1 MTEPS
6 SRRKPA
12 AFRLDDPK
20 VVVSD
25 DEEFS
30 LREGVQVR
38 PELAPDNLPV
48 PVETLPPVRNRFP
61 WGVVFWSAL
70 SGLILLALGLSATQL
85 IENLFARN
93 AELGYF
99 GIALAAIAVIALAVI
114 VGREILG
121 LSRLATI
128 ETLHR
133 RVTAALISD
142 ERAEATAIV
151 GELVTIAKDNPH
163 LARGRRTVTDHLGD
177 IIDGADLIRIAER
190 ELLSPLDQEARR
202 LISQAAQRVS
212 VVTAISPRAVF
223 DIAFVLVS
231 SVRLVRQLARLYGGR
246 PGALGMIK
254 LFRHVVAHLALTG
267 GMAASDS
274 LVQQL
279 LGHGIAAKL
288 STRLGEGVVNG
299 LLTARLGLAAVDVT
313 RPLPFAALPRPALS
327 DLVGELI
334 RREEAK

>member
-1 MTEPS
+1 MTDPL

-25 DEEFS
+25 VEDLS
-30 LREGVQVR
+30 AHDAVQVR
-38 PELAPDNLPV
+38 PELPPDNLPV
-48 PVETLPPVRNRFP
+48 PVETLAPARNRFP

-99 GIALAAIAVIALAVI
+99 GMALSAIAVVALAVI

-128 ETLHR
+128 ETLHKR
-133 RVTAALISD
+133 ATAALISD
-142 ERAEATAIV
+142 ERDEAQKIV
-151 GELVTIAKDNPH
+151 RELLGIARDNPH
-163 LARGRRTVTDHLGD
+163 LARGRRMVNDHLGD

-246 PGALGMIK
+246 PGALGLIK

-313 RPLPFAALPRPALS
+313 RPLPFAALPRPALA

-334 RREEAK
+334 KREEAK

>member
-1 MTEPS
+1 MTDNGL
-6 SRRKPA
+6 RRKPA

-20 VVVSD
+20 VVVTD
-25 DEEFS
+25 AEDFAA
-30 LREGVQVR
+30 GDTIQVR
-38 PELAPDNLPV
+38 PQSDENLPV
-48 PVETLPPVRNRFP
+48 PVETLPPARRRFP

-70 SGLILLALGLSATQL
+70 SGLILLAMGLSAAQL
-85 IENLFARN
+85 IENLYSRN
-93 AELGYF
+93 AELGYL
-99 GIALAAIAVIALAVI
+99 GIALGAIAALALAVI
-114 VGREILG
+114 VGREVLG

-128 ETLHR
+128 ETLHAR
-133 RVTAALISD
+133 ATAALISD
-142 ERAEATAIV
+142 ERNEATSIV
-151 GELVTIAKDNPH
+151 RELLGIAKDNPH

-177 IIDGADLIRIAER
+177 IIDGADLIRLAER

-223 DIAFVLVS
+223 DIAFVLIS
-231 SVRLVRQLARLYGGR
+231 AIRLVRQLARLYGGR
-246 PGALGMIK
+246 PGALGMIR

-279 LGHGIAAKL
+279 LGHGIAAKI

-313 RPLPFAALPRPALS
+313 RPLPFAAVPRPQLA

-334 RREEAK
+334 KREDGK

>member
-1 MTEPS
+1 MTDPS

-25 DEEFS
+25 VDDFS
-30 LREGVQVR
+30 TREGVQVH

-48 PVETLPPVRNRFP
+48 PVETLAPVRRGFP

-70 SGLILLALGLSATQL
+70 SGLILLAMGLSATQL
-85 IENLFARN
+85 IESLLARN

-99 GIALAAIAVIALAVI
+99 GMALAAIAVVALAVI

-128 ETLHR
+128 ETLHAR
-133 RVTAALISD
+133 ATAALISD
-142 ERAEATAIV
+142 ERDEAQTIV
-151 GELVTIAKDNPH
+151 GELLAIAKDNPH
-163 LARGRRTVTDHLGD
+163 LARGRRMVSDHLGD

-254 LFRHVVAHLALTG
+254 LFRHVIAHLALTG

-313 RPLPFAALPRPALS
+313 RPLPFAALPRPALA

-334 RREEAK
+334 KRDEAK

>member
-1 MTEPS
+1 MTDPS

-25 DEEFS
+25 VEDPFM
-30 LREGVQVR
+30 RDGVQVR

-48 PVETLPPVRNRFP
+48 PVETLPPARRGFP

-70 SGLILLALGLSATQL
+70 SGLILLAIGLSATQL
-85 IENLFARN
+85 IESLFARN

-99 GIALAAIAVIALAVI
+99 GMALTAIAVVALAVI

-128 ETLHR
+128 ETLHNR
-133 RVTAALISD
+133 ATAALISD
-142 ERAEATAIV
+142 ERDEAQTIV
-151 GELVTIAKDNPH
+151 RELLGIAKDNPH
-163 LARGRRTVTDHLGD
+163 LAQGRRMVTDHLTD

-254 LFRHVVAHLALTG
+254 LFRHVVGHLALTG

-334 RREEAK
+334 KRDEAK